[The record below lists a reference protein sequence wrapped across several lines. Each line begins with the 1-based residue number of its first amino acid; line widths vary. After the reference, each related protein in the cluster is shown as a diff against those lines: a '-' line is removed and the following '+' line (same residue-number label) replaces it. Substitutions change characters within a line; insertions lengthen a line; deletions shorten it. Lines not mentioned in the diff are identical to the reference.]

1 MAKYSWLP
9 LLAAPVAIYA
19 ALALVSDAQ
28 KVASNLLS
36 ADPGAYL
43 AFAGLWSLAVLLRSA
58 RWHAYMR
65 MIGAGTGFAR
75 SSLYFLSGFSMLL
88 SPGRVGELVRAPLIK
103 RDCGVPVSRTAAAVF
118 VERFYDALASASAI
132 TVALAFAD
140 IPKAVLAAPLL
151 VSAALIAL
159 VLNHRLLE
167 RLLARARRIRWAGR
181 AVPDPAESVGTMRAL
196 LGARGLA
203 FSAPLSAGVVA
214 LEAIAFYVLAGSLG
228 IDLDFAASSAAFHAS
243 SFIGAVSMVPAGLG
257 VFEGGLSGLLLL
269 QGVPEDEGFAASV
282 LLRIVATGL
291 FTAVGF
297 ACLRLAAG
305 RLSRAPRDP
314 DGVQDH

>member
-1 MAKYSWLP
+1 MARYSWLL

-19 ALALVSDAQ
+19 ALVLFADAQ
-28 KVASNLLS
+28 KVSENVLS
-36 ADPGAYL
+36 VDVAGYS
-43 AFAGLWSLAVLLRSA
+43 AFAGLWCLAVLLRAA

-65 MIGAGTGFAR
+65 LIGAGTGFAR
-75 SSLYFLSGFSMLL
+75 SSLYFLSGFSMLV
-88 SPGRVGELVRAPLIK
+88 SPGRVGELIRAPLLK

-118 VERFYDALASASAI
+118 AERFYDALASASA
-132 TVALAFAD
+132 VAAALAFAD
-140 IPKAVLAAPLL
+140 VPKAVLAAPLL
-151 VSAALIAL
+151 VSAALIVL

-167 RLLARARRIRWAGR
+167 RLLGRARRIRWAGR
-181 AVPDPAESVGTMRAL
+181 AVPDPAESIETIRAL

-203 FSAPLSAGVVA
+203 ASAPLSGGAVV
-214 LEAIAFYVLAGSLG
+214 LEAAAFYALAGSLG

-291 FTAVGF
+291 FTAVGL
-297 ACLRLAAG
+297 ACLRVV
-305 RLSRAPRDP
+305 SR
-314 DGVQDH
+314 

>member
-1 MAKYSWLP
+1 MSRYSWLP

-19 ALALVSDAQ
+19 ALVLVSDAQ
-28 KVASNLLS
+28 KVAHNLLS
-36 ADPGAYL
+36 ADLGTYL
-43 AFAGLWSLAVLLRSA
+43 ASAGLWSAAVLLRA
-58 RWHAYMR
+58 VRWHAYMR

-118 VERFYDALASASAI
+118 VERFYDALASASAVA
-132 TVALAFAD
+132 VALVFAD
-140 IPKAVLAAPLL
+140 VPKAVLAAPLL
-151 VSAALIAL
+151 VSAALIVL

-167 RLLARARRIRWAGR
+167 RLLWRARRIRWAGR
-181 AVPDPAESVGTMRAL
+181 AVPDPAESVGTVRAL

-203 FSAPLSAGVVA
+203 FSAPLSGGVVA
-214 LEAIAFYVLAGSLG
+214 LEAAAFYVMAGSLG

-243 SFIGAVSMVPAGLG
+243 SFLGAVSMVPAGLG

-291 FTAVGF
+291 FTAVGL
-297 ACLRLAAG
+297 ACLRLASG
-305 RLSRAPRDP
+305 RLSRAP
-314 DGVQDH
+314 